1 MTYSQ
6 EVLRFVAALYS
17 DKWAADQLAAGL
29 KSLVITNSGSAS
41 DQAALDMAIVQYERM
56 MPRHLMRCAN
66 ETANVQTVRDA
77 IERKEQGDGL

>member
-29 KSLVITNSGSAS
+29 KALVITNSGSAS
-41 DQAALDMAIVQYERM
+41 DRAALDMAIVQYERM
-56 MPRHLMRCAN
+56 IPRHLIRCADR
-66 ETANVQTVRDA
+66 TANAEAARA
-77 IERKEQGDGL
+77 KGGER